1 MLEIICNIASQKN
14 TPFKKSDNF
23 FDIIYESDLSKSI
36 FNQLNK
42 FLLTKEMEFDNVL
55 TEEKKDD
62 DNKSII
68 CANFIINNLLNILI
82 KKDIVIDSKNFNNIK
97 DDETQKKK
105 IDKDE
110 NSLLNTIYF
119 LKNIKNFKT
128 KKNKEIFKIL
138 KTETLLNKLIK
149 NENEF
154 KQTNELNNISITNNL
169 YLKKINN
176 QISNIDKSKVKFT
189 KDEKKIIFPLN
200 IKKNKDVSSLYKNF
214 NTIDNMID
222 KRNLFKIF
230 HKQEAMKLH
239 IEPLILND
247 TKNSIEWKKL
257 ISQKILLSIFNKYNQ
272 VEIHLKPEYLGSIH
286 IIISMKNNAVILK
299 FISKYNEVRKFLD
312 SYMPFLRNSLT
323 KNGIKLEEFNIYSS
337 LKNEKLKIYK
347 NIDYIN
353 NFKKIFN
360 IHEKNLNST
369 KHTPI
374 DVLV

>member
-272 VEIHLKPEYLGSIH
+272 AEIHLKPEYLGSIH

>member
-128 KKNKEIFKIL
+128 KK
-138 KTETLLNKLIK
+138 
-149 NENEF
+149 
-154 KQTNELNNISITNNL
+154 ISRI
-169 YLKKINN
+169 
-176 QISNIDKSKVKFT
+176 
-189 KDEKKIIFPLN
+189 
-200 IKKNKDVSSLYKNF
+200 
-214 NTIDNMID
+214 
-222 KRNLFKIF
+222 
-230 HKQEAMKLH
+230 
-239 IEPLILND
+239 
-247 TKNSIEWKKL
+247 
-257 ISQKILLSIFNKYNQ
+257 
-272 VEIHLKPEYLGSIH
+272 
-286 IIISMKNNAVILK
+286 
-299 FISKYNEVRKFLD
+299 
-312 SYMPFLRNSLT
+312 
-323 KNGIKLEEFNIYSS
+323 
-337 LKNEKLKIYK
+337 
-347 NIDYIN
+347 
-353 NFKKIFN
+353 
-360 IHEKNLNST
+360 
-369 KHTPI
+369 
-374 DVLV
+374 

>member
-138 KTETLLNKLIK
+138 KTETLLNKLRK

-154 KQTNELNNISITNNL
+154 NQTNELNNISITNNL

-272 VEIHLKPEYLGSIH
+272 AEIHLKPEYLGSIH